1 MDSKVL
7 SALGR
12 PWSLLSFG
20 HCFRSV
26 LGEAQSQVMAWGN
39 PKLGQVELETPSM
52 LCGQSGSDGETGV
65 RGTQR
70 GSKASAVWVGWKAS

>member
-26 LGEAQSQVMAWGN
+26 LGEAQSQVLSWGN
-39 PKLGQVELETPSM
+39 PNLGHVELETPSI
-52 LCGQSGSDGETGV
+52 LCGQSGSDGETAV
-65 RGTQR
+65 RGCQR
-70 GSKASAVWVGWKAS
+70 EARHLLFG